1 MNWLLVVIVLGTP
14 VKTDLV
20 YKSLQDCLQAEVQ
33 MRADWAAAFNA
44 AKSEKP
50 ARSPE
55 SIGFLS
61 KQTTSG
67 TCIPSQ

>member
-1 MNWLLVVIVLGTP
+1 MNWLLVVIVLGSP

-20 YKSLQDCLQAEVQ
+20 YRSLQDCLHAELQ
-33 MRADWAAAFNA
+33 MRSDWAAAYNT
-44 AKSEKP
+44 AKVEKP

-55 SIGFLS
+55 SLGLLS
-61 KQTTSG
+61 KQMTSG